1 MPDRSRAELLA
12 ILAAQEPHDYRARDL
27 PFPAVVMNAR
37 CPGCGVVWDYDED
50 GDGYGV
56 WTVDGVLWCS
66 AECWVN
72 RYRTLNR
79 AVKEAIKAFITR
91 SPEVPADAA
100 IGSMRNAI
108 MNAAFPTGKVTGDG
122 GPAQ

>member
-1 MPDRSRAELLA
+1 
-12 ILAAQEPHDYRARDL
+12 
-27 PFPAVVMNAR
+27 
-37 CPGCGVVWDYDED
+37 VWDYDED